1 MLKKITLLMVLAA
14 IMMFGCESD
23 PTSSGGGDKTPE
35 LSGAFILNEGNFNG
49 GNGSLS
55 FYSPK
60 DGAIQNGIYK
70 AVNGADLGDVV
81 QSMTIIDTLGFIVV
95 NNSNKIEVIS
105 TNSWKKVTTINLPA
119 GSSPRYLS
127 YDGQFAYVTNLFGN
141 SISKISLSSYQVES
155 TVPVGTNPEM
165 IVLDGNTAY
174 TANSGFGWNNTVSVV
189 DLGQGQE
196 SKTIKVGDN
205 PRSMRKINND
215 ELHVL
220 CEGRWPAWGDTTDQ
234 GTNGGIYM
242 IDPAALTVTDSLPV
256 QGHPSELTYD
266 GAETGYFLNGGVLNS
281 YSTKTNK
288 ALSNALVTGWFY
300 SVEVDPVSQQI
311 FCLDAKDYAQEGSLR
326 IFSTAGDS
334 LETHTVG
341 IIPGG
346 VTFNY
351 IEE

>member
-1 MLKKITLLMVLAA
+1 MRNKIFILTLFSFLLLISCETNPLVPPVKTNTKLK
-14 IMMFGCESD
+14 
-23 PTSSGGGDKTPE
+23 
-35 LSGAFILNEGNFNG
+35 GAFIVNEGNFMQA
-49 GNGSLS
+49 NGSLS
-55 FYSPK
+55 FYGFNDHSV
-60 DGAIQNGIYK
+60 QNHIFK
-70 AVNGADLGDVV
+70 SVNQRDLGDVV
-81 QSMTIIDTLGFIVV
+81 NSMTIVDTLGFIVV

-105 TNSWKKVTTINLPA
+105 TNTWKSIRTIDMPA
-119 GSSPRYLS
+119 GSSPRHAAYS
-127 YDGQFAYVTNLFGN
+127 DGKLYVTNLFGN
-141 SISKISLSSYQVES
+141 SVSVIDAETFQIESSI
-155 TVPVGTNPEM
+155 TVGANPEE
-165 IVLDGNTAY
+165 IFITNGKAFV
-174 TANSGFGWNNTVSVV
+174 ANSGFGSGHTVSVI
-189 DLGQGQE
+189 DLSAKQVTG
-196 SKTIKVGDN
+196 TITVGDN
-205 PRSMRKINND
+205 PNAFIQD
-215 ELHVL
+215 TEGDLHVL
-220 CEGRWPAWGDTTDQ
+220 CTGRWPAWGDTTDQ

-281 YSTKTNK
+281 YSTKINK

-351 IEE
+351 TEE